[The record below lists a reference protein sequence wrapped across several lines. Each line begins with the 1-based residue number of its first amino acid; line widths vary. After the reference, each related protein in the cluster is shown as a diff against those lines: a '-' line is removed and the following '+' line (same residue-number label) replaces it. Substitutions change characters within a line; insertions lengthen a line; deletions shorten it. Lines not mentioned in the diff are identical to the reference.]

1 MIKNFFVDSH
11 KCRLKTSELRTSS
24 QKIAKEKKIVSKL
37 YLKNLS
43 MADKGTYTCASGDLS
58 KSISLKVEDKIT
70 FTDSPNGANI
80 ERAIVLGKDNEVIC
94 QVRANLLNCSI
105 QTNKASPDGLNYA
118 WTLPNDTIVYGKSL
132 DVSSFTQAD
141 EGK

>member
-1 MIKNFFVDSH
+1 M
-11 KCRLKTSELRTSS
+11 
-24 QKIAKEKKIVSKL
+24 SKL

-94 QVRANLLNCSI
+94 QVKANLLNCSI

-141 EGK
+141 EGKYIGVGNLIF